1 MVEETCTG
9 AFYEAVQLNVCACVR
24 TLFLCGDI
32 SSLIRAHLLRV
43 FSLLQKHTHA
53 HEQNPTISK
62 FSLLRKTTFSL
73 SRGRCMVEEGIKR
86 DETRSGDKKDKG
98 KL

>member
-9 AFYEAVQLNVCACVR
+9 AFYEVVELNVCACGR

-53 HEQNPTISK
+53 HKQNLTISK
-62 FSLLRKTTFSL
+62 FSLLLKIVVFFIR
-73 SRGRCMVEEGIKR
+73 RAMHGG
-86 DETRSGDKKDKG
+86 GKDKTG
-98 KL
+98 RNTERG